1 LIDDAGSDCSP
12 CSILGPN
19 ALYSPQFAALSSLT
33 SVAGGS
39 YHAMQWTLRK
49 RFSNDLQF
57 DFNWTWSKS
66 IDLASYGESFQTTNL
81 AYTGLVQN
89 AWFPRQSKG
98 VSDYDATHVFSA
110 FVVYQLPFGQ
120 GKALLKSSNRLL
132 NALVG
137 GWQVSGIWHATTGF
151 TTSIGDGGNWPTDWQ
166 LTPNASQIGPSPIQR
181 TTRNGTNGG
190 PNIFAD
196 AKAALASYDFT
207 LRGESGQRNGIRG
220 DGLFSVDLGVGKRF
234 MLFSVKDHPHTLQI
248 RGEAFNVSNTVRFD
262 PATIQAQIDTPST
275 FGNYTTVLGSSRVIQ
290 FTARY
295 EF

>member
-1 LIDDAGSDCSP
+1 
-12 CSILGPN
+12 
-19 ALYSPQFAALSSLT
+19 
-33 SVAGGS
+33 
-39 YHAMQWTLRK
+39 M
-49 RFSNDLQF
+49 
-57 DFNWTWSKS
+57 
-66 IDLASYGESFQTTNL
+66 
-81 AYTGLVQN
+81 
-89 AWFPRQSKG
+89 
-98 VSDYDATHVFSA
+98 FSA

-207 LRGESGQRNGIRG
+207 LPGESGQRNGIRG
-220 DGLFSVDLGVGKRF
+220 NGLFSVDLGVGKRF

-275 FGNYTTVLGSSRVIQ
+275 FGNYTTVLGSPRVIQ